1 MRRGTKFVAL
11 VVLFVLAAG
20 ALSYAQRRRGG
31 FGGNNFYSP
40 RRPDANTFR
49 GDFTFCRLAYRA
61 APDGD
66 GNGWG
71 VDYPRAD
78 QNLPIRLSELTKTPV
93 SFEPDREV
101 NHVVILATDPELFQC
116 PFVMSS
122 EFGGAYL
129 DENEAK
135 ALREYMLKGGF
146 YWADDA
152 WGEYAW
158 ESWMRQVRKIFPSS
172 AEYPVVDLPMTH
184 SMFHTLFDP
193 KRFPQ
198 IPAIGGG
205 SRGRTDEL
213 WNDPTDDTPY
223 PRAILDHQGRVMMF
237 ISMNTDFGDAY
248 EREGDDP
255 SYFYNFSVEGYA
267 IGINVVLYAMT
278 H

>member
-1 MRRGTKFVAL
+1 MRRGTKFIAL
-11 VVLFVLAAG
+11 VVVFVLAAS

-31 FGGNNFYSP
+31 YGGGRMASI

-49 GDFTFCRLAYRA
+49 GDFTFCRLAYRF

-66 GNGWG
+66 GGGWG

-78 QNLPIRLSELTKTPV
+78 QNLSIRLSELTKTVV

-101 NHVVILATDPELFQC
+101 NHVVIQATDPEMFRC

-146 YWADDA
+146 LWVDDA
-152 WGEYAW
+152 WGTYAW
-158 ESWMRQVRKIFPSS
+158 ASWERQVRKIFPSA
-172 AEYPVVDLPMTH
+172 AEFPIIDLPISH
-184 SMFHTLFDP
+184 SMFHTLFDA

-198 IPAIGGG
+198 IPSIGWTNSG
-205 SRGRTDEL
+205 STSERGADSA
-213 WNDPTDDTPY
+213 TPY
-223 PRAILDHQGRVMMF
+223 PRAILDSKGRIMLFM
-237 ISMNTDFGDAY
+237 SMNTDFGDAY

-255 SYFYNFSVEGYA
+255 TYFYTFSVEGYA
-267 IGINVVLYAMT
+267 IGIDVILYAMT